1 LKLLLLFDKTMLHIC
16 CSRNLQENAGPLA
29 EDYFGN
35 AYLDSLREV
44 YYDDNAHNIYPED
57 DCDFVGRYDILVN
70 GQLNSFQETS
80 TEEADVD
87 SEVSSPSFANDAL
100 VLMLRNALNKNSKFS
115 SFNEDKTKVHVH
127 VVDENPIDTNFNS
140 ENFQYVYPTPA
151 VVSEEEMN
159 SIEEESN
166 NDQGKDK
173 KQDDDHCTYA
183 NTEFSSSSCSTM
195 DTLCVATKPTKSS
208 SDVDSSEE
216 HSKENIPLLV
226 TKDVTVTGELS
237 TKQPNFNIDF
247 FPVHQAAPPIQM
259 VVFKRL
265 APRSTR
271 KGKIAKQMSS
281 NSSRKSANAP
291 ISRQLRGR
299 RMKKSSNQPIHICLY
314 EAVKRHE
321 SAVPVLRKK
330 TKALLHD
337 SVHLRLYNQSKK
349 RQEEEKR
356 QRQLTKDQDSQNKAL
371 LQNTLLT
378 RPPNAVH
385 LRLYSKSE
393 QFQQEGKEIRMRIV
407 DNHSGKRKKT
417 TGNLI
422 IRPNPTQLRLYK
434 HTTKSQI
441 YSLKALEEG
450 LTDISKELL
459 PRRTNIGPSP
469 TQLRLYEQSKKLQQE
484 GKQRRNNAVN
494 KVGNT
499 TPPQVSGSIGGPT
512 PTQIRLYNKSKHLQE
527 EGKRRRKRSE
537 EKIKALN
544 SSKAFIVSQNSRPSG
559 AHTHRYRRS
568 REKCVDGRQHRMQ
581 VSARIPTSLP
591 QPPFQRKYSSR
602 FHELRIKRD
611 SKRSHLQGMLK
622 VVTKQFSSK

>member
-1 LKLLLLFDKTMLHIC
+1 
-16 CSRNLQENAGPLA
+16 
-29 EDYFGN
+29 
-35 AYLDSLREV
+35 
-44 YYDDNAHNIYPED
+44 
-57 DCDFVGRYDILVN
+57 
-70 GQLNSFQETS
+70 
-80 TEEADVD
+80 
-87 SEVSSPSFANDAL
+87 
-100 VLMLRNALNKNSKFS
+100 
-115 SFNEDKTKVHVH
+115 
-127 VVDENPIDTNFNS
+127 
-140 ENFQYVYPTPA
+140 
-151 VVSEEEMN
+151 
-159 SIEEESN
+159 
-166 NDQGKDK
+166 
-173 KQDDDHCTYA
+173 
-183 NTEFSSSSCSTM
+183 
-195 DTLCVATKPTKSS
+195 
-208 SDVDSSEE
+208 
-216 HSKENIPLLV
+216 
-226 TKDVTVTGELS
+226 
-237 TKQPNFNIDF
+237 
-247 FPVHQAAPPIQM
+247 
-259 VVFKRL
+259 
-265 APRSTR
+265 
-271 KGKIAKQMSS
+271 
-281 NSSRKSANAP
+281 
-291 ISRQLRGR
+291 
-299 RMKKSSNQPIHICLY
+299 
-314 EAVKRHE
+314 
-321 SAVPVLRKK
+321 
-330 TKALLHD
+330 
-337 SVHLRLYNQSKK
+337 LYNQSKK